1 MRNIQDRLFSYWWV
15 DTLYVVLFTVP
26 RNIILQIILRAF
38 IRFRKPKF
46 ATKLSLYLKPQIL
59 YTFQVQRRWPQ
70 SKRWA
75 EYQARKTFQIVIGLI
90 AEKSLPQ
97 KVHTHLAAY
106 DTFVTYELLG
116 NGMV

>member
-1 MRNIQDRLFSYWWV
+1 MRNIQDRLFSYWFNGGNLNQSV
-15 DTLYVVLFTVP
+15 ERST
-26 RNIILQIILRAF
+26 
-38 IRFRKPKF
+38 
-46 ATKLSLYLKPQIL
+46 
-59 YTFQVQRRWPQ
+59 RRG
-70 SKRWA
+70 
-75 EYQARKTFQIVIGLI
+75 KTFQIVIGLI